1 MKVNISMSDFDVNT
15 LHVLSLA
22 HSIGTLLVRDTFSS
36 VTWGGGDIEIMENLA
51 RKCSKHFKQNNYVQ
65 QKHMYSI

>member
-36 VTWGGGDIEIMENLA
+36 VTWGGGIL
-51 RKCSKHFKQNNYVQ
+51 RSWKT
-65 QKHMYSI
+65 